1 VTPALRKTRLD
12 LPASVLLVFL
22 CASWGVQQVA
32 VKIAN
37 LGIPAVL
44 QTGLRS
50 LIAALLIW
58 LWAILRREPLFQR
71 DGTFALGA
79 TIAFLFG
86 AEFVLIFQG
95 LHYITASRGVVFL
108 YSSPFFVA
116 LGAHW
121 FIPGE
126 RLSPIKVVGLGAAF
140 VGVAVAFANALHL
153 PTRDELLGDGML
165 LSAAAVWAGCTVI
178 IKASRLSTISPIKVL
193 FYQLMGSALMFLPLS
208 PLVGERGFT
217 ALTAPIVIAFLY
229 QTVWVAAVT
238 YLAWFWLVSRY
249 PASTL
254 SAFTFLTPLFGILA
268 GAWMLGEIIA
278 PSLILALILVGGG
291 IYLVNRRPRPSARPV
306 LPNP

>member
-1 VTPALRKTRLD
+1 MRKTRLD

-37 LGIPAVL
+37 LGIPPVL

-58 LWAILRREPLFQR
+58 LWAAMRGVPLFRR
-71 DGTFALGA
+71 DRTLVLGA
-79 TIAFLFG
+79 SIAVLFG

-95 LHYITASRGVVFL
+95 LHYIPASRGVVFL

-116 LGAHW
+116 LGAHF
-121 FIPGE
+121 FIPDE
-126 RLSPIKVVGLGAAF
+126 RLSPVKVVGLGAAF

-165 LSAAAVWAGCTVI
+165 LLAAVLWAGCTVI
-178 IKASRLSTISPIKVL
+178 VKASRLSTISPVRVL
-193 FYQLMGSALMFLPLS
+193 FYQLMGSALIFLPLS
-208 PLVGERGFT
+208 PLVGEHGFT
-217 ALTAPIVIAFLY
+217 ALTSAIVIAFLY

-238 YLAWFWLVSRY
+238 YLAWFWLISRY
-249 PASTL
+249 PASAL

-268 GAWMLGEIIA
+268 GAWMLGEPVT
-278 PSLILALILVGGG
+278 PSLILALILVGCG
-291 IYLVNRRPRPSARPV
+291 IYLVNRGPRPSARPV